1 YHVMAQQVLG
11 LTLQRRAL
19 TREDVT
25 EHLAAFEPFVA
36 PEHELI
42 LGHMLEREFLI
53 QDGELLMVGPA
64 AERRY
69 GGMHFRDVMAV
80 FTAAPQLTVLHGR
93 SEIGQID
100 PMVLRTPQ
108 EGTRTL
114 TPAGRGRRVTSV
126 DLDPQRVQVDTG
138 DN

>member
-1 YHVMAQQVLG
+1 SQEFLRVAGLVLLWSEGYVEPITPPPVPYHVMAQQVLG

-53 QDGELLMVGPA
+53 QDGELLMVGRA

-80 FTAAPQLTVLHGR
+80 FTSA
-93 SEIGQID
+93 
-100 PMVLRTPQ
+100 
-108 EGTRTL
+108 
-114 TPAGRGRRVTSV
+114 
-126 DLDPQRVQVDTG
+126 
-138 DN
+138 